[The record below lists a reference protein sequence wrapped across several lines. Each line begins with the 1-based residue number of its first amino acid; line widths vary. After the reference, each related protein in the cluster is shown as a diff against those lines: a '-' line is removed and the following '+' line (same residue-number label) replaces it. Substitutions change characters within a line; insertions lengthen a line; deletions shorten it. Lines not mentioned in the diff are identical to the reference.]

1 MTRRR
6 VDRPFSPDPV
16 DSVKKNDVNHR
27 PRVLRRRLGKREM
40 IVFSLLRPDLQKLLN
55 REGIDEPS
63 TIQDLAIP
71 KILEGRNVLIIAP
84 TGTGKTYAAVM
95 PVFELFLRSRESEPT
110 RGISIL
116 YLTPLRALNR
126 DILRRLAENGKQ
138 LEIKV
143 QVRHGDT
150 PTSVRSLQA
159 KFPPN
164 MLITTPETLQAILP
178 GKRMREHL
186 RNVRWVVVD
195 EIHEL
200 AADKRGVQ
208 LSVALER
215 LRNLTGREFQRIG
228 LSATIGEDQ
237 RIAQF
242 LVGEGRAVEIV
253 RSEEARKFDARVE
266 YIKPSEEDYKD
277 SNRLGIPAPTVA
289 RIRRICELI
298 SQHKSTL
305 VFTNTREHAEA
316 LGSQI
321 HAIDETLPV
330 KVHHG
335 SLSREIREEAE
346 KEFQSEAIRAVICT
360 SSLEL
365 GIDVGSVDFIIQYMS
380 PREAT
385 RLIQRVGRS
394 GHRIRGVPRGAILS
408 GWADDIL
415 ESSVIISHARQGLLE
430 KVKIHR
436 DALDVLAHQIVGILL
451 DQRRC
456 KAEYI
461 LETVSRAYPYRN
473 LDPEDFLATI
483 KQLVQLRIL
492 AQREETIQARFRKA
506 FHYYYEN
513 LSMIPD
519 VKRFTVFDFIRKR
532 KIGTLDQEFVARS
545 CKAGVEFIM
554 HGNTWRVVAVD
565 EEKLSVEVEPVRPSL
580 TAIPSWEGEII
591 PVDYMVSRQVGVLRR
606 MIAQGSQQAS
616 TVHPATSDLSVN
628 AEAVEK
634 VTDTVREHIKEYEL
648 PTESEIVI
656 EKFENCVVIHACFGN
671 LVNATLAAALAS
683 LLAAKYGMNVATQT
697 DPYRIGLIVPFKI
710 HAHLVAN
717 ELKKLSPE
725 DLERIV
731 LGSMEGTELFAWR
744 HWHVAR
750 RFGAVEKKA
759 DYKTNRSKFLVSVY
773 RDTPINKETRREVLL
788 EKFDLEQAKLILQRV
803 GRGEISIEPIE
814 QKGTD
819 CSPLAMPI
827 IDKVIPHDLL
837 RPAIPTKALAEIV
850 KERLLSE
857 TMRLVCFYKAD
868 WEGLRTVRTLQETIR
883 CPTCKST
890 LIAATYPRDENLIK
904 IARKKLHRRP
914 LSPDEEREWRRGWT
928 SASLVQTSG
937 RRAVIAMSGRGVGPT
952 TAIRILRRFCRT
964 EEEFYTEILKAER
977 EYART
982 RMFWD

>member
-1 MTRRR
+1 M
-6 VDRPFSPDPV
+6 S
-16 DSVKKNDVNHR
+16 
-27 PRVLRRRLGKREM
+27 
-40 IVFSLLRPDLQKLLN
+40 VFSLLRPGLQMLLD
-55 REGIDEPS
+55 REAIAEPS
-63 TIQDLAIP
+63 VIQDLAIP
-71 KILEGRNVLIIAP
+71 KILQGKNVLIIAP

-95 PVFELFLRSRESEPT
+95 PVFELFLRKKDREPT
-110 RGISIL
+110 KGISIL

-138 LEIKV
+138 LDIKV

-150 PTSVRSLQA
+150 PTHVRSLQA
-159 KFPPN
+159 KFPPD

-178 GKRMREHL
+178 GKRMKEHL
-186 RNVRWVVVD
+186 KGVRWVVVD

-200 AADKRGVQ
+200 ATDKRGVQ

-215 LRNLTGREFQRIG
+215 LRNLTESEFQRVG
-228 LSATIGEDQ
+228 LSATIGEDLKVG
-237 RIAQF
+237 QF
-242 LVGEGRAVEIV
+242 LVGENRAVEIV
-253 RSEEARKFDARVE
+253 RSEEARRFEAEVE
-266 YIKPSEEDYKD
+266 YVKPKERDYKD
-277 SNRLGIPAPTVA
+277 SEKLGIPAPTVA
-289 RIRRICELI
+289 RVRRICELI
-298 SQHKSTL
+298 SQHRSTL

-321 HAIDETLPV
+321 HALDEALPV

-346 KEFQSEAIRAVICT
+346 KEFQSGTIRAVICT

-365 GIDVGSVDFIIQYMS
+365 GIDIGSVDFIIQYMS

-394 GHRIRGVPRGAILS
+394 GHRIRGIPRGIIVS

-415 ESSVIISHARQGLLE
+415 ESSVIISHARKEQLE
-430 KVKIHR
+430 RVRIHEN
-436 DALDVLAHQIVGILL
+436 ALDVLAHQTVGILL
-451 DQRRC
+451 DQGRC
-456 KAEYI
+456 KEEEI
-461 LETVSRAYPYRN
+461 LETVTRAYPYRA
-473 LDPEDFLATI
+473 LDLEDFMATL
-483 KQLVQLRIL
+483 KQLVDLRIVV
-492 AQREETIQARFRKA
+492 QREEKIQARFPKA

-519 VKRFTVFDFIRKR
+519 VKRFTVFDFIRRR

-545 CKAGVEFIM
+545 CKPRVEFIM
-554 HGNTWRVVAVD
+554 HGHTWRVVAVD
-565 EEKLSVEVEPVRPSL
+565 EAKLSVEVEPVPPSL

-591 PVDYMVSRQVGVLRR
+591 PVDYTVSEQVGALRR
-606 MIAQGSQQAS
+606 RIIRNVLQESRSPETAS
-616 TVHPATSDLSVN
+616 ELSINPEAFEKASDTL
-628 AEAVEK
+628 
-634 VTDTVREHIKEYEL
+634 REHINEYVL
-648 PTESEIVI
+648 PTENEIVV
-656 EKFENCVVIHACFGN
+656 EKFENCIVIHACFGN
-671 LVNATLAAALAS
+671 LVNATLAAALAP
-683 LLAAKYGMNVATQT
+683 LLAAKYGINIATQT
-697 DPYRIGLIVPFKI
+697 DPYRVGLIIPVKI

-717 ELKKLSPE
+717 ELRNLQPE
-725 DLERIV
+725 DLEKIV
-731 LGSMEGTELFAWR
+731 LGSMEETELFAWR

-750 RFGAVEKKA
+750 RFGAVERRA
-759 DYKTNRSKFLVSVY
+759 DYKSNRAKFLVSVY
-773 RDTPINKETRREVLL
+773 RNTPINKEARREVLL
-788 EKFDLEQAKLILQRV
+788 EKLDLDQSRLLIQKV
-803 GRGEISIEPIE
+803 CQGEVSVEAIE
-814 QKGTD
+814 QKGVS

-827 IDKVIPHDLL
+827 VDKVIPHDLL
-837 RPAIPTKALAEIV
+837 RPAVPAKALAEIV

-890 LIAATYPRDENLIK
+890 LVAATYPRDENLIK
-904 IARKKLHRRP
+904 IVKKKLQRKP
-914 LSPDEEREWRRGWT
+914 LSPEEEREWQRGWT
-928 SASLVQTSG
+928 SASIVQTSG
-937 RRAVIAMSGRGVGPT
+937 KRAVIAMSGRGVGPT